1 MKNISTEFEPPL
13 CLKFYTKYEI
23 ENFGNFCS
31 IFADFTWKSEL
42 DFSCEDKA
50 LFDEVFGENRCAVVI
65 YSGRGAWSAPVV
77 VHDIIRLQRVICH
90 IYGSSLSGCFRAWS

>member
-1 MKNISTEFEPPL
+1 MQAEVKHNESADDTSNERKKIKIFAATKNISTEFEPPL

-31 IFADFTWKSEL
+31 IFADFTWKSEF

-50 LFDEVFGENRCAVVI
+50 LFDEVF
-65 YSGRGAWSAPVV
+65 S
-77 VHDIIRLQRVICH
+77 
-90 IYGSSLSGCFRAWS
+90 